1 MKTILHY
8 TNGTSYTFKNTFVSS
23 VTWDSKGQVIIDGEV
38 IEPAP
43 YSSWLDRG
51 FRITLADIKYI
62 ECVDKECGCHY
73 IHFNPNIKSSIKL
86 DFKTAG
92 ERTKE
97 NRVKQ

>member
-23 VTWDSKGQVIIDGEV
+23 VTWDPQGQAILDGEV
-38 IEPAP
+38 IEPTP
-43 YSSWLDRG
+43 YNSWLDRG
-51 FRITLADIKYI
+51 FRVVLADIQYI
-62 ECVDKECGCHY
+62 ECVDKECGHCGVY
-73 IHFNPNIKSSIKL
+73 FNPSIKSSIKI

-97 NRVKQ
+97 NRVK